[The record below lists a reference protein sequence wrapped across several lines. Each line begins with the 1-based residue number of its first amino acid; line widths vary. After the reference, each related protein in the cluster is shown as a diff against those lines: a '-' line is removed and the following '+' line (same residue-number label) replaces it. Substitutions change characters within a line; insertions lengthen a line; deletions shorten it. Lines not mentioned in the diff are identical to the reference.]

1 MRNLE
6 LWGGHECTVNRV
18 GDRFFDQTVRSGH
31 QDRLSDLDLFAD
43 LGVSALRYPVL
54 WERTA
59 PDRPDVLD
67 WSWADERLG
76 RLREL
81 DVRPIVGLV
90 HHGSGPRY
98 TNLLD
103 DGFAPGL
110 ARFAGAVAERY
121 PWVRDWTPVN
131 EPLTTA
137 RFSALY
143 GHWYPHKADERS
155 FWTALLNEIDAVRLS
170 MREIRRFN
178 PDARLVQTE
187 DLGRTY
193 ATRPLAY
200 QAEFDNA
207 RRWMSWDLLSGMVVP
222 GHAMWER
229 LEGFGLGD
237 RLRAIAD
244 DPCPPDVIGVNHY
257 LTSDRF
263 LDHRVEGY
271 PPHTRG
277 SNGHMS
283 YADVEAVRV
292 MHPGPDGL
300 EGALQE
306 AWSRYQRPL
315 AITECHNGCT
325 REEQMRW
332 IQEAWDTAS
341 ALRRRGVEVEAV
353 TAWSLLGAF
362 DWNSLLT
369 RWDGH
374 YENGVFDLRGGEPRA
389 TAVVGLLQRLSGGRR
404 AAHPAIAGEG
414 WWRRDVRFEHQP
426 VFRSVAAPEPRRE
439 RRSFPAAPRPVLIV
453 GATGTLGKAFAR
465 ACDWRALDFVLTSR
479 AQLSLDDPA
488 AIERALRLYEPW
500 AVVNAAGWVRVDEA
514 ERAPEAC
521 RRANVDGA
529 VALAEVCAEKDLPLV
544 SFSSDLVF
552 DGGLARPLLESDA
565 PAPLNAYGRSKAEM
579 EARLLALG
587 GRNLI
592 VRTAAF
598 FSPFDPHNFAAQ
610 VARSLARGEEMAA
623 ASDLVVSP
631 TYVPDLVEAT
641 LDLLIDGD
649 LGLRHLT
656 NSGAVSW
663 YDFGVAV
670 AEALGLEA
678 GRLCPAPA
686 QTLGWAAARPAFVP
700 LASER
705 GALLPDFDHALG
717 RYAQTLRAYG
727 VPAVEAEDG
736 PRVAA
741 A

>member
-31 QDRLSDLDLFAD
+31 HERISDLDLFAE
-43 LGVSALRYPVL
+43 LGVAALRYPVL

-59 PDRPDVLD
+59 PDRPDVMD
-67 WSWADERLG
+67 WRWADERLG

-81 DVRPIVGLV
+81 NVRPIVGLT
-90 HHGSGPRY
+90 HHGSGPHY

-103 DGFAPGL
+103 ESFAPGL

-143 GHWYPHKADERS
+143 GHWYPHAADEQS

-170 MREIRRFN
+170 MRAVRRVN
-178 PDARLVQTE
+178 PEARLIQTE

-193 ATRPLAY
+193 ATHPLAY
-200 QAEFDNA
+200 QAEFDNT
-207 RRWMSWDLLSGMVVP
+207 RRWMSWDLLMGMVVP
-222 GHAMWER
+222 GHPMWER
-229 LEGFGLGD
+229 LERFGLAD
-237 RLRAIAD
+237 RLRVIAD
-244 DPCPPDVIGVNHY
+244 DPCPPDVFGVNHY

-263 LDHRVEGY
+263 LDHRVDAY
-271 PPHTRG
+271 PPYARG
-277 SNGHMS
+277 SNGVMR
-283 YADVEAVRV
+283 YADVAAVRV

-300 EGALQE
+300 EGALHE
-306 AWSRYQRPL
+306 AWTRYQRPI
-315 AITECHNGCT
+315 AVTECHNGCT
-325 REEQMRW
+325 RDEQMRW
-332 IQEAWDTAS
+332 VQEAWDTAA

-374 YENGVFDLRGGEPRA
+374 YENGVFDLRGGEPRP
-389 TAVVGLLQRLSGGRR
+389 TAVAGLLKRLSGGRR
-404 AAHPAIAGEG
+404 EVHPVMAGEG

-439 RRSFPAAPRPVLIV
+439 RRTWTASPRPILIV

-479 AQLSLDDPA
+479 NQLCLDDQT

-500 AVVNAAGWVRVDEA
+500 AVVNAAGWVRIDEA
-514 ERAPEAC
+514 ERDPDGC
-521 RRANVDGA
+521 RRANVEGA
-529 VALAEVCAEKDLPLV
+529 VALAEACAALDLPLV
-544 SFSSDLVF
+544 SFSSDQVF
-552 DGGLARPLLESDA
+552 DGRGERPLVESD
-565 PAPLNAYGRSKAEM
+565 PTAPLNAYGRSKAEM
-579 EARLLALG
+579 EQRLLALDA
-587 GRNLI
+587 RNLI

-598 FSPFDPHNFAAQ
+598 FSPFDRHNFADQ
-610 VARSLARGEEMAA
+610 VARRLARGEDVVA
-623 ASDLVVSP
+623 ASDQVISP
-631 TYVPDLVEAT
+631 TYVPDLVETT

-649 LGLRHLT
+649 AGLRHLT
-656 NSGAVSW
+656 NAGALSW
-663 YDFGVAV
+663 YDFAVAV
-670 AEALGLEA
+670 AEALGLDVA
-678 GRLCPAPA
+678 RIRPAPA
-686 QTLGWAAARPAFVP
+686 RTLDCAAERPAYAP
-700 LASER
+700 LGTER
-705 GALLPDFDHALG
+705 GAMLPAFDHALG
-717 RYAQTLRAYG
+717 RYAATLTDSG
-727 VPAVEAEDG
+727 FGAVESECG
-736 PRVAA
+736 RRVAA